1 MGRTTVTIRDETH
14 RQLEELKHATRS
26 RSFDETLQELID
38 KSDLE
43 L

>member
-14 RQLEELKHATRS
+14 RQLEELKYETRS
-26 RSFDETLQELID
+26 RSFDAAIRELID
-38 KSDLE
+38 KSDLD